1 MRYDPWPLFLAQAM
15 VELPHH
21 ACLLSLLP
29 FLTEFYKKEWHRL
42 AQNLPGNVPFCVVDY
57 FACSFSAWL
66 A

>member
-1 MRYDPWPLFLAQAM
+1 M

-29 FLTEFYKKEWHRL
+29 FLTEFYKKEWHHL
-42 AQNLPGNVPFCVVDY
+42 AQNLPENVPFCVVDHV
-57 FACSFSAWL
+57 ACSFSAWL